1 MTDHSDLRQLLDLAP
16 TAVIL
21 LQRSDPSRPGPTIR
35 MVNPAF
41 TELTGLAAEAL
52 TGRSLRALALLVED
66 ETAFAGLMAAVL
78 TAEPFARELR
88 LRDAHGQALA
98 AQVRGQPLASGADG
112 YAMWLLPVVAA
123 ARAAGRTTDLLR
135 SLSGL
140 GSECLYE
147 LTVEVDC
154 GLRLAWADPR
164 IAELTGYAS
173 DELVAMGGFFQLAA
187 AADLPELQRRNQ
199 RLLVNQPGPIRYRLR
214 HKTGELRLVRDHAR
228 AERVPGSDIVR
239 RIVGTLVDVADS
251 GWAAVRP
258 EMLER
263 EAGLLNETLGAC
275 LLVLDLH
282 GRIHWV
288 AEGSTGPRAGRLR
301 DAVGQ
306 GLGSLLPSRLLDLW
320 LDWLAEAAA
329 ARQPVRCRLDWVSDD
344 EQTILEA
351 CLAPLG
357 EGLVQVAVWPPHPSG
372 EPRPAA
378 ATDTRSLLDA
388 LREPLLLV
396 GADRRIREVNSAFE
410 RLVGN
415 PRGELV
421 GATVADRLAAPA
433 SRARLEA
440 ALAALVE
447 GGERELG
454 LALHC
459 PLRGGEREL
468 QLRLRVV
475 GSAQDANASVLIE
488 AHRRD
493 GKPAPPASSGEGW
506 LSAVMRNVADG
517 IVLMDADGIVT
528 WLSHAAEAIFDY
540 PRDAAIGGPI
550 DLLLQPDELLGAQV
564 LERLRLA
571 AGRQPLEL
579 TVRRKSGEL
588 TPIEVEVSV
597 ADQQERHLTVLVVR
611 DLTGRRQ
618 TEETLRSLAYH
629 DPLTGLPNRL
639 LFDDRL
645 AQAIERARRARQLLT
660 VMLIDLDRFTLIND
674 SLGLGTG
681 DQIIKGVAER
691 LVGALRRSD
700 TVARLGGDE
709 FMVLLLGTSGEK
721 AAARV
726 AQKLIDVLRPPLRVE
741 GHELTTSASIGI
753 ALFPHDGDDPE
764 TLLKNAANA
773 LSRAK
778 EQGRNHYQFYTN
790 DMNAVAFERLIL
802 ESGLRKALEQ
812 GELVLHY
819 QPKVSVADGSIRG
832 VEALLRWQHPDLGM
846 VAPAEFI
853 PLAEETGLIV
863 PIGAWV
869 LRMACAQVSGWH
881 RLGHG
886 QLDLAVNISARQFQ
900 ERNLVGT
907 IAAAVSES
915 GLPASHI
922 ELELTESVIMRDAQD
937 AARRL
942 KELTALGIRLAI
954 DDFGTGYS
962 SLGYLRTFPIHSLKI
977 DRSFVRDIEG
987 DPNSAALAKAIV
999 AMAAGLRLNVV
1010 AEGVETQE
1018 QLERLREYGCQE
1030 YQGYLFSKPLPAEE
1044 MLGLLER
1051 ARRRDP

>member
-1 MTDHSDLRQLLDLAP
+1 MTDNSDLRQLLDLAP
-16 TAVIL
+16 TPVML
-21 LQRSDPSRPGPTIR
+21 LQRSDPSRPGPTVR
-35 MVNPAF
+35 MINRAF
-41 TELTGLAAEAL
+41 TELTGLSAEAL

-66 ETAFAGLMAAVL
+66 DAAFAGLMTAVL
-78 TAEPFARELR
+78 TAEPFAGGLR
-88 LRDAHGQALA
+88 LRDANGQAVA
-98 AQVRGQPLASGADG
+98 TQARGQPLASGPDC
-112 YAMWLLPVVAA
+112 YAMWLLPAA
-123 ARAAGRTTDLLR
+123 AANDATERATDSLR
-135 SLSGL
+135 PLAGL
-140 GSECLYE
+140 GAECLYE
-147 LTVEVDC
+147 LTVDLDC
-154 GLRLAWADPR
+154 SLRLSWADPR
-164 IAELTGYAS
+164 IAELTGHTF

-187 AADLPELQRRNQ
+187 VADQPELQRRNQ

-214 HKTGELRLVRDHAR
+214 RKTGELRLVRDHAR
-228 AERVPGSDIVR
+228 AERQPGTDIVR

-251 GWAAVRP
+251 GWAAARP
-258 EMLER
+258 EALER
-263 EAGLLNETLGAC
+263 EAGLLGETLNAC
-275 LLVLDLH
+275 LLVLDLQ
-282 GRIHWV
+282 GRIHWL
-288 AEGSTGPRAGRLR
+288 AERSTGPLAKRLR
-301 DAVGQ
+301 DEVGQ
-306 GLGSLLPSRLLDLW
+306 TLASLLPARLLDLW
-320 LDWLAEAAA
+320 LDWLVEAAA
-329 ARQPVRCRLDWVSDD
+329 ARQPVRCRLDWVLDD
-344 EQTILEA
+344 DQTSFDA
-351 CLAPLG
+351 CLSSLG
-357 EGLVQVAVWPPHPSG
+357 EGLVQVALWPPQPAG
-372 EPRPAA
+372 EPRAA
-378 ATDTRSLLDA
+378 AAADARPLLDA

-396 GADRRIREVNSAFE
+396 GSDRRIREANSAFE
-410 RLVGN
+410 RLVGH
-415 PRGELV
+415 PRGDLV
-421 GATVADRLAAPA
+421 GAAVVDRLAAPA

-440 ALAALVE
+440 ALATLLE
-447 GGERELG
+447 SGERELG
-454 LALHC
+454 LSLLC

-475 GSAQDANASVLIE
+475 GSAQDASANVLIE
-488 AHRRD
+488 AHRQD
-493 GKPAPPASSGEGW
+493 GKPPSPASSGAGW
-506 LSAVMRNVADG
+506 LAAVMRNVADG
-517 IVLMDADGIVT
+517 IVLLDADGVVT

-550 DLLLQPDELLGAQV
+550 DLLMPPDEEPGTSV
-564 LERLRLA
+564 LHRLHQA
-571 AGRQPLEL
+571 AGRQSLEL

-597 ADQQERHLTVLVVR
+597 ADQNERHLTVLVVR

-790 DMNAVAFERLIL
+790 DMNATAFERLIL
-802 ESGLRKALEQ
+802 EGGLRKALEQ

-869 LRMACAQVSGWH
+869 LRTACAQVSGWH
-881 RLGHG
+881 RLGHA

-907 IAAAVSES
+907 IADAVSES
-915 GLPASHI
+915 GLAAAHI

-1018 QLERLREYGCQE
+1018 QLERLRAYGCQE

-1044 MLGLLER
+1044 MLALLER
-1051 ARRRDP
+1051 SRRPAP